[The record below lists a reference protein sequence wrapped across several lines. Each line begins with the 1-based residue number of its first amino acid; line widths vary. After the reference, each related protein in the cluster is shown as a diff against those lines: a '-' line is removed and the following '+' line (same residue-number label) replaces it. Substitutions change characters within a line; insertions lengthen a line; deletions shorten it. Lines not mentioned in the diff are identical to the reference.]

1 MATLNDIIVL
11 SSNLRSGGSP
21 SACQYDLTLAGS
33 LRGTYELL
41 SFQSVDNLYTVT
53 TGENDKIYWTE
64 GGVQLVASIA
74 EGNYATQTLMNAAV
88 KAAMDPVSASSF
100 TPTINGDLTVTWA
113 IGAGTFGWAF
123 GLPNKPN
130 EDSANQVL
138 GVAQVNSLGEA
149 ASIDGSYVPTLRSGA
164 ESILIKLSEDGLQQ
178 VRLING
184 GEFSFFVPLD
194 TSFGEDIDYVKRAAF
209 SQSVKFTNQISI
221 LNVSLYDI
229 EGEQLPSN
237 TPEYVLTL
245 RRMF

>member
-11 SSNLRSGGSP
+11 SSNLRSSGSP
-21 SACQYDLTLAGS
+21 SACQYDLTQAGS

-41 SFQSVDNLYTVT
+41 SFQSIDNLYTIT
-53 TGENDKIYWTE
+53 AGENDKIYWTE
-64 GGVQLVASIA
+64 GGVQLVATVP
-74 EGNYATQTLMNAAV
+74 EGNYATQTIMNGAIRAV
-88 KAAMDPVSASSF
+88 MDVVSASTF
-100 TPTINGDLTVTWA
+100 TATINGDGTVSWA
-113 IGAGTFGWAF
+113 ITAGVFGWAF

-149 ASIDGSYVPTLRSGA
+149 ASIDGTYVPTLRSGTEA
-164 ESILIKLSEDGLQQ
+164 VLIKLSEDGLQQ

-209 SQSVKFTNQISI
+209 SQTVKFTNQISI

-229 EGEQLPSN
+229 EGESLPSN
-237 TPEYVLTL
+237 TPEYVITL